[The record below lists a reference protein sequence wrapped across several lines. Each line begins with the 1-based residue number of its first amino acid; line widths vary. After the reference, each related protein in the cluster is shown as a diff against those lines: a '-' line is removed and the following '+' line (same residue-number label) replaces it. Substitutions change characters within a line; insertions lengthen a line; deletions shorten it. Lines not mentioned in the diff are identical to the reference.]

1 MDASSTT
8 KAIATDSHQPPG
20 TPALVREPHEMPN
33 LVEAL
38 GALHPATADL
48 VTRFATALARK
59 LADAEQKYGYT
70 DNWRRAD
77 WMPECRAQ
85 LRDHLLKGDP
95 RDAAAYCAFLWA
107 HEAPTHVPGEELDTN
122 PTFQSRAGVWLRACL
137 GDHDTEDLNQTRHRF
152 LEASLRLIA
161 AAGGS
166 RESVSLPAEQIFA
179 NDGASLEPAVGR
191 VLISLSALCS
201 QQHIP
206 MMECAEREL
215 DRAWTAMGEFR
226 AQRESN
232 QAVASS
238 G

>member
-1 MDASSTT
+1 MDASTT
-8 KAIATDSHQPPG
+8 SKAIATDSRPQPR
-20 TPALVREPHEMPN
+20 ARAFVREPHEMPN
-33 LVEAL
+33 LLDAL

-95 RDAAAYCAFLWA
+95 RDVAAYCAFLWA
-107 HEAPTHVPGEELDTN
+107 HEEPTHVPGEEADTQ
-122 PTFQSRAGVWLRACL
+122 PSFQSRADAWLRACL
-137 GDHDTEDLNQTRHRF
+137 GDPDAEALDETRNDF
-152 LEASLRLIA
+152 LKASLNLVA

-166 RESVSLPAEQIFA
+166 SGSVSLAAEEVFA
-179 NDGASLEPAVGR
+179 SDAASLAPAVGR
-191 VLISLSALCS
+191 VLLSLSALSS

-206 MMECAEREL
+206 MMESAEREL

-226 AQRESN
+226 AQRASL